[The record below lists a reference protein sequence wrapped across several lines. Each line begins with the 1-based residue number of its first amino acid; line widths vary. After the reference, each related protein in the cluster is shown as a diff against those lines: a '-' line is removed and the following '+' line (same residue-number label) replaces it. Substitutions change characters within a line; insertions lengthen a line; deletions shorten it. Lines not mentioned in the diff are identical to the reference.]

1 MSKGKIDDY
10 VYNEKKI
17 LDIEFELVK
26 KYVSIRK
33 DKKITQE
40 ELAKCTK
47 VIRTTIARIEKNIN
61 SPQIKTFLQLLE
73 PLGYTLEIVAIEK

>member
-1 MSKGKIDDY
+1 MSKGKIDNY